1 MQLDESFQ
9 PSLQLEQWDRFE
21 LSACEEIAR
30 ELWKVLPTPF
40 RFYKVE
46 TCSLGDQQHHVAIF
60 EWAGYFDVSH
70 HGFFA
75 LIPGAETTLGYD
87 REHPFVPTEHQKE
100 SWEEE
105 TERTGMFNG
114 TLASFLD
121 QMMTPFRHV
130 RIEPLL
136 LEVLP
141 TPLNPP
147 PVFVPFQGSQKG
159 MWRDSPMPISYEKT
173 LLGISRQGFRY
184 PSSDEWE
191 YACAAGART
200 LFRWGNLTPGTS
212 MPLLGHHQADEWDL
226 HLRQN
231 AFGLFIARHPYQW
244 EFCAEPGI
252 MRGGDGGTAL
262 HAGLGT
268 FAEWLTLASAFHS
281 SRYHERTYG
290 VYLRRAF
297 SLDSH

>member
-1 MQLDESFQ
+1 
-9 PSLQLEQWDRFE
+9 
-21 LSACEEIAR
+21 
-30 ELWKVLPTPF
+30 
-40 RFYKVE
+40 
-46 TCSLGDQQHHVAIF
+46 
-60 EWAGYFDVSH
+60 
-70 HGFFA
+70 
-75 LIPGAETTLGYD
+75 
-87 REHPFVPTEHQKE
+87 
-100 SWEEE
+100 
-105 TERTGMFNG
+105 MFNG

-121 QMMTPFRHV
+121 QVMTPFRHV

-141 TPLNPP
+141 TPLSPP
-147 PVFVPFQGSQKG
+147 PVFVQFQGSQKG
-159 MWRDSPMPISYEKT
+159 MWQNSPMPISYGKT

-212 MPLLGHHQADEWDL
+212 MPMLGHHQADDWDL

-231 AFGLFIARHPYQW
+231 AFGLFIAHHPYQW

-281 SRYHERTYG
+281 SGYHERTYG

-297 SLDSH
+297 SLDIH